1 VLARSRAPVPDLTKE
16 EQMATKTKRR
26 RQKGRQMQV
35 PKQRSAQRRLP
46 WWLYAGGAAGLVAL
60 AVVLALTV
68 FHSGGSNGGQQSAG
82 LPDTP
87 DYHSLLVNPTSSQK
101 LMLGTHVGLY
111 VSSDG
116 GRHWRFE
123 ALSGDDAMNLARPAG
138 PTVWL
143 AGHQVFKKSGD
154 GGATWSD
161 VRPAGLPSLDIH
173 GFAVDPRNARVLYA
187 AVAGQGLYR
196 SRDGGRSFSL
206 ASNQVGGNVMALA
219 VLPDRRILAG
229 DMQQGLLESSDGGAS
244 WKQRLRVQ
252 IMGLAVNP
260 TDPKRL
266 LATGAGIALSKDGG
280 RSWRSVLGLPGGAG
294 PVAWSQSNPQLA
306 YAVGFN
312 HTLYRSGDSGKTW
325 SAVG

>member
-1 VLARSRAPVPDLTKE
+1 
-16 EQMATKTKRR
+16 
-26 RQKGRQMQV
+26 MQV
-35 PKQRSAQRRLP
+35 RKQRAAPQRP
-46 WWLYAGGAAGLVAL
+46 WWLYAGGAAGIAAL
-60 AVVLALTV
+60 AVALALTV
-68 FHSGGSNGGQQSAG
+68 FHGGSGSGKKESAG

-87 DYHSLLVNPTSSQK
+87 DYHSLLVNPSNSQK

-116 GRHWRFE
+116 GRHWRFD
-123 ALSGDDAMNLARPAG
+123 ALSGDDAMNLARPARA
-138 PTVWL
+138 TVWL

-173 GFAVDPRNARVLYA
+173 GFAVDPRNASILYA

-196 SRDGGRSFSL
+196 SGDGGRSFSL
-206 ASNQVGGNVMALA
+206 ASDQVGGNVMALA
-219 VLPDRRILAG
+219 ALPDGRILAG

-244 WKQRLRVQ
+244 WKQRLRAQV
-252 IMGLAVNP
+252 MGLAVNP
-260 TDPKRL
+260 TDPERL
-266 LATGAGIALSKDGG
+266 LTTGAGIALSTDGG
-280 RSWRSVLGLPGGAG
+280 RSWRSVLDLPDGAG
-294 PVAWSQSNPQLA
+294 PVAWARSNPQLA

-312 HTLYRSGDSGKTW
+312 RTLYRSRDGGKSW

>member
-1 VLARSRAPVPDLTKE
+1 
-16 EQMATKTKRR
+16 MATKTRR
-26 RQKGRQMQV
+26 RRPKGRQMQV
-35 PKQRSAQRRLP
+35 PKQRAAPPQRP
-46 WWLYAGGAAGLVAL
+46 WWLYGSGAAGLVAL

-68 FHSGGSNGGQQSAG
+68 YHGGGSSGGQESAG
-82 LPDTP
+82 LPETP
-87 DYHSLLVNPTSSQK
+87 DYHSLLVNPSSSQK

-123 ALSGDDAMNLARPAG
+123 ALSGDDAMNLVRPAG
-138 PTVWL
+138 ATVWL
-143 AGHQVFKKSGD
+143 AGHQVFKKSVD

-173 GFAVDPRNARVLYA
+173 GFAVDPRHARILYA
-187 AVAGQGLYR
+187 AVAGEGLYR
-196 SRDGGRSFSL
+196 SRDGGQSFSL
-206 ASNQVGGNVMALA
+206 VSGQVGGNVMALA
-219 VLPDRRILAG
+219 ALPDGRILAG
-229 DMQQGLLESSDGGAS
+229 DMQQGLLESSNGGVS
-244 WKQRLRVQ
+244 WKQRLRAQV
-252 IMGLAVNP
+252 MGLAVSP

-266 LATGAGIALSKDGG
+266 LATGGGIALSNDGG
-280 RSWRSVLGLPGGAG
+280 RSWRSVLDLPDGAG

-312 HTLYRSGDSGKTW
+312 RTFYRSGDGGKTW

>member
-1 VLARSRAPVPDLTKE
+1 MKE
-16 EQMATKTKRR
+16 EQMAKKTKRR
-26 RQKGRQMQV
+26 RQKGRQMHV
-35 PKQRSAQRRLP
+35 PKPRPAPPRRP

-68 FHSGGSNGGQQSAG
+68 FHSGDSNGGQKSAG

-87 DYHSLLVNPTSSQK
+87 DYHSLLVNPTSSEK
-101 LMLGTHVGLY
+101 LMLGTHAGLY

-116 GRHWRFE
+116 GRHWRFA

-143 AGHQVFKKSGD
+143 AGHQVFKRSSD

-173 GFAVDPRNARVLYA
+173 GFAVDPRNARILYA

-196 SRDGGRSFSL
+196 SRDGARSFSL
-206 ASNQVGGNVMALA
+206 VSGQVGGNVMALA
-219 VLPDRRILAG
+219 VLPNGRILAG
-229 DMQQGLLESSDGGAS
+229 DMRQGLLESSNAGAS
-244 WKQRLRVQ
+244 WKQRLRAQV
-252 IMGLAVNP
+252 MGLAVNP
-260 TDPKRL
+260 DYPKRL
-266 LATGAGIALSKDGG
+266 LATGAGIALSDDGG
-280 RSWRSVLGLPGGAG
+280 RSWRSVLDLPGGAG
-294 PVAWSQSNPQLA
+294 PVAWSQSDPRLA

-312 HTLYRSGDSGKTW
+312 RTFYRSGDGGKSW